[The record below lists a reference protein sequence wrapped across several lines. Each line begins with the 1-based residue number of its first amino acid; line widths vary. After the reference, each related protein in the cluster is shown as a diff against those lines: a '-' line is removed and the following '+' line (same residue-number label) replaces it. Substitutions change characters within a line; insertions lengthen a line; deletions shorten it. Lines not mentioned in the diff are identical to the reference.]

1 MYLELLVVENKQ
13 LDRIS
18 TDNEVFLF
26 LIYLFFII
34 SAIPPVA

>member
-1 MYLELLVVENKQ
+1 MYLEFLVVKNKQ

-26 LIYLFFII
+26 PIYLFFII
-34 SAIPPVA
+34 SAIPPVT

>member
-13 LDRIS
+13 LNRIS

-26 LIYLFFII
+26 FIYLFFII